1 MALLVPKDLKKSSL
15 YSTALDNFG
24 PASNSL
30 FYGGGW
36 EDAIPDGFK
45 NGKWVHFQMG
55 FRPGDSI

>member
-1 MALLVPKDLKKSSL
+1 MKEMALLVPKDLKKSSL

-45 NGKWVHFQMG
+45 NGK
-55 FRPGDSI
+55 